1 MSGVT
6 KSETKIPG
14 PKEEIQN
21 YQHGM
26 AQTGGPNCLIQHP
39 NHLTETPLAQ
49 NLSTCN
55 SIMLMI
61 SALRIVRK
69 GFNVS

>member
-6 KSETKIPG
+6 KFEAKIPG
-14 PKEEIQN
+14 PKEEIRN

-26 AQTGGPNCLIQHP
+26 AQTGDTNCFSQHP
-39 NHLTETPLAQ
+39 NHLTETPLAH

-61 SALRIVRK
+61 NMLRIVRK
-69 GFNVS
+69 GFNVT